1 MEGLR
6 LKGKIERVTLLQGEG
21 TAETKSVVLFE
32 KKKKKRKKSTWALRA
47 PEAVVNRVLNTA
59 EEFVTSLNRRHK
71 DSCRS
76 DENNWLIDL
85 GGNVF
90 RAVSDSRKKLRFER
104 VLDGK

>member
-1 MEGLR
+1 MDGLR
-6 LKGKIERVTLLQGEG
+6 LKGKIERVILLQGEG
-21 TAETKSVVLFE
+21 TPEAKSVVLFE

-47 PEAVVNRVLNTA
+47 PEAVVNRVLDTA
-59 EEFVTSLNRRHK
+59 EEFVSSLNRRHK
-71 DSCRS
+71 ESCR
-76 DENNWLIDL
+76 ENANGWLIDL